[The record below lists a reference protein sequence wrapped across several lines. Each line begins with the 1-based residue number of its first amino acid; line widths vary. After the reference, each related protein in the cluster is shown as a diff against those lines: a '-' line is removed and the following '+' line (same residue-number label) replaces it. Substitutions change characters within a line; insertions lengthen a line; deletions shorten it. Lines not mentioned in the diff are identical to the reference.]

1 MRVAC
6 GDVYVGSWRALIEV
20 LIEAGRD
27 PRRRRPARAGR
38 AGRPAGR
45 VLPPAGQENKKRIS
59 FYRTRTTKRRSHH
72 PTARVAPLIADKI
85 ALPIRGQA
93 VR

>member
-1 MRVAC
+1 MW
-6 GDVYVGSWRALIEV
+6 GPGALIEV

-72 PTARVAPLIADKI
+72 PTARVAPL
-85 ALPIRGQA
+85 PSPPPPSGGRPCG
-93 VR
+93 